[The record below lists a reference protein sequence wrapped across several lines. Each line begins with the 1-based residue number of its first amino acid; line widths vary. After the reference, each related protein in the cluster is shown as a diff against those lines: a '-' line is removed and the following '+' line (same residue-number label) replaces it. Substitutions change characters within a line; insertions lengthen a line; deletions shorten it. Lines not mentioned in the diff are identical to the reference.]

1 MLNINDKKISI
12 WYLSNECTNQ
22 VNMQKK
28 KFNMKEMIISYK
40 NMLNE
45 WKLLY
50 IYIYNYITMQFQI
63 LHNIKIYLKYLIMI
77 VWFRNT

>member
-28 KFNMKEMIISYK
+28 N
-40 NMLNE
+40 L
-45 WKLLY
+45 
-50 IYIYNYITMQFQI
+50 T
-63 LHNIKIYLKYLIMI
+63 
-77 VWFRNT
+77 